1 MSFLKKIVTH
11 IKIITYYNIHN
22 KYIKLTITKLN
33 KNQVNKTHNVKNNII
48 LTMTFKKNKKNT
60 NKNNSIT

>member
-1 MSFLKKIVTH
+1 MSFFKKIVTH

-33 KNQVNKTHNVKNNII
+33 KNQVNKTHNIKNNII
-48 LTMTFKKNKKNT
+48 LTMTFKKK
-60 NKNNSIT
+60 